1 MKYQNEIQGLK
12 EDYMRQEMTLE
23 QQEKL
28 KQTIYIAKRENA
40 KDRGKGV
47 IQGFVSVA
55 AVLAMGFMILQ
66 GSSNTIAY
74 AMEQIP
80 AVVGRLVSVVNFGK
94 YEYEDERHHADM
106 EIPQLVLN
114 ENAVDE
120 EVKEELG
127 HATEEINQ
135 EISEK
140 VKGMI
145 AEFEMYLE
153 QEKGYLDVVVSS
165 DIIVST
171 EEYFVLKLMCYQA
184 TADGAQWNDYYTID
198 LSTGERLQLKDIFE
212 EGTDY
217 ITPISENI
225 KEQMRSQMKR
235 SFGVTYWIDDE
246 LQELN
251 FETITEESSFYLN
264 KDKQL
269 VIAFNEGEVAPMS
282 MGVVEFVIP
291 DEVIEHIRK

>member
-1 MKYQNEIQGLK
+1 MKYQNKIQGLK
-12 EDYMRQEMTLE
+12 ENYMRQEMTLE

-28 KQTIYIAKRENA
+28 KQAIHMAKRENA

-47 IQGFVSVA
+47 MQGFVSVA

-66 GSSNTIAY
+66 GFSNTIAY

-80 AVVGRLVSVVNFGK
+80 VVVGRLVSVVNFGK
-94 YEYEDERHHADM
+94 YEYEDERHRADL
-106 EIPQLVLN
+106 EIPQLVLD
-114 ENAVDE
+114 ENVVDE

-127 HATEEINQ
+127 QVTEEINQ
-135 EISEK
+135 EISEIAK
-140 VKGMI
+140 EMI

-153 QEKGYLDVVVSS
+153 QEKGYFDVVVAS

-184 TADGAQWNDYYTID
+184 AADGAEWNYYYTID
-198 LSTGERLQLKDIFE
+198 LNTGERLQLKDIFE
-212 EGTDY
+212 ETTDY

-225 KEQMRSQMKR
+225 KEQMRTQMKR
-235 SFGVTYWIDDE
+235 SFSVTYWVDDE
-246 LQELN
+246 LKELN
-251 FETITEESSFYLN
+251 FETITDETSFYLN
-264 KDKQL
+264 ENHQL

-282 MGVVEFVIP
+282 MGTVEFVIP
-291 DEVIEHIRK
+291 DEVIENIRR